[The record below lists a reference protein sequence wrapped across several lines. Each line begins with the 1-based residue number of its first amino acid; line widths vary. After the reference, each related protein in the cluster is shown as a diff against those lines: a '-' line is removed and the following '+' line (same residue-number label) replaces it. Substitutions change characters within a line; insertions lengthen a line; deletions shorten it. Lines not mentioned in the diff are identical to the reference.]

1 MVIDI
6 VEDLEKD
13 LEKFISYW
21 EDEAESFKDKEIT
34 KDDSRDIMNK
44 FIFNKE
50 KFDIFLEFR
59 PGLASLSDYRKLG
72 LLESRLH
79 NSLAI
84 ARSNFRSKH
93 KTIWERLVDSIGG
106 MFHIFN
112 R

>member
-1 MVIDI
+1 MDI
-6 VEDLEKD
+6 LEDLEKD
-13 LEKFISYW
+13 LEEFISYW
-21 EDEAESFKDKEIT
+21 EDEAESFKDREIT
-34 KDDSRDIMNK
+34 EDDSRNIMND
-44 FIFNKE
+44 FVFNME
-50 KFDIFLEFR
+50 KFTPFLELR
-59 PGLASLSDYRKLG
+59 PGSVSLSDYRKLN
-72 LLESRLH
+72 LLESKLH